1 MAGLISRLRAAMRPK
16 NLGQIPTSGLTSEE
30 LSQILGLSQI
40 TAAGVS
46 VTPELAMRVS
56 TVYACV
62 SIIAGAIASLPVAL
76 YERGPGGIKR
86 RADADGTGKLWW
98 LFNEQ
103 SNEEMTSFDVM
114 LYAISSKLLY
124 GDGYIQLRRAG
135 PKGTGPVQSL
145 YPHHPGRVWPMRDT
159 ATGEKLYR
167 VQPPL
172 GAAYTV
178 PDIDMLHLGSL
189 GYDAVVMRSPS
200 VITAAAREAVGSAVA
215 AEAYMAKLFSEG
227 ATFDYALKTAG
238 NISKEQIDSLK
249 ASLASRAAGSSR
261 APLIL
266 TGGLEPA
273 QLSVNPRDAEILASR
288 SFSVEDIARFF
299 GVPPHMVGHQEKST
313 SFGTGIEQQGI
324 AFARYTLM
332 RHIQPLAQEINR
344 KVWPVRERWF
354 AEFDLSALERTDM
367 AGRYNAYRVAIGRAG
382 EPGWMTQNEIRAR
395 ENMPPVA
402 DGDDI
407 NQGGQATAQG
417 NQNEPLPAPTA

>member
-1 MAGLISRLRAAMRPK
+1 MANLFSRLRDAIRPK
-16 NLGQIPTSGLTSEE
+16 ALGQIPTSGLTSEE

-62 SIIAGAIASLPVAL
+62 SIISGAIASLPVAL
-76 YERGPGGIKR
+76 YERTGAGVKR
-86 RADADGTGKLWW
+86 RVDAEGTGKLWW
-98 LFNEQ
+98 LLNEQ
-103 SNEEMTSFDVM
+103 ANDEMTSFDAM
-114 LYAISSKLLY
+114 LYAVAAKLLY
-124 GDGYIQLRRAG
+124 GDGYIELVRGRNGAI
-135 PKGTGPVQSL
+135 KSL
-145 YPHHPGRVWPMRDT
+145 YPHHPGRVWPMRDPV
-159 ATGEKLYR
+159 TGAKIYR
-167 VQPPL
+167 VQPAL
-172 GAAYTV
+172 GPAYAL
-178 PDIDMLHLGSL
+178 PDADMLHLSSL
-189 GYDAVVMRSPS
+189 GYDPVVMRSPS

-238 NISKEQIDSLK
+238 NVNKEQLTALK
-249 ASLASRAAGSSR
+249 ASLASRQSTSSR

-266 TGGLEPA
+266 AGGLEPV
-273 QLSVNPRDAEILASR
+273 QLSVNPHDAEILASR

-324 AFARYTLM
+324 SFARYTLM
-332 RHIQPLAQEINR
+332 RHLHPLAQEINR

-354 AEFDLSALERTDM
+354 AEFDLSGLERTDM
-367 AGRYNAYRVAIGRAG
+367 AARFNAYRIAIGRAG

-402 DGDDI
+402 NGDDI
-407 NQGGQATAQG
+407 NQGVTTAAQG
-417 NQNEPLPAPTA
+417 ANNEPLPATA